1 MNFDYTDEQVMFRNM
16 AREFAEREIMPVAS
30 EDDRNKHFRHEII
43 QKMGSLGLLGAPVPQ
58 EYGGLGT
65 DYVTYTLI
73 CEEISRASAAVFTTL
88 TVHVSVFQIPIL
100 RWGSDGIKKKYLPRT
115 VKGEIIGCF
124 GLTEPNAGSDAAAL
138 ETSARLEGASWVLDG
153 TKMWITNGGVAELA
167 IVAAQTDKSKG
178 HRGITAFLVEQGT
191 PGFSSKDIQG
201 KLGLH
206 ASNTA
211 ELILQNCRVPEQN
224 ILGQVGD
231 GFKIAMTGLDSG
243 RISIASGCV
252 GLSQACVDAASKYA
266 QERIQFSKPIAS
278 FQLVQEMLVD
288 MIVETEA
295 ARHLVHHAAFLKDKG
310 KRYTREASIAKY
322 FAAEAAQRAA
332 TRAIKVHGGYGYSNE
347 YPVERYYRDVMAM
360 VLYEGTAEI
369 QKLVIGR
376 DAVGISAFV

>member
-1 MNFDYTDEQVMFRNM
+1 MKLDYTDEQVMFRNM
-16 AREFAEREIMPVAS
+16 AREFAEREILPVAS
-30 EDDRNKHFRHEII
+30 EDDQNRHFRHEIV
-43 QKMGSLGLLGAPVPQ
+43 QKMGALGLMGAPVPQ

-65 DYVTYTLI
+65 DYLTYALI
-73 CEEISRASAAVFTTL
+73 CEEIARASASVFTTL
-88 TVHVSVFQIPIL
+88 TVQVSVFQVPIL
-100 RWGSDGIKKKYLPRT
+100 KWGNEQLKKKYLPRT
-115 VKGEIIGCF
+115 AKAELIGCF
-124 GLTEPNAGSDAAAL
+124 GLTEPNIGSDAAGL
-138 ETSARLEGASWVLDG
+138 ETTATRQGNMWVLDG
-153 TKMWITNGGVAELA
+153 AKMWITNGGVAGLA
-167 IVAAQTDKSKG
+167 IIAAQTDKSKR

-191 PGFSSKDIQG
+191 PGFSSRDIQG

-211 ELILQNCRVPEQN
+211 ELILQGCKVPEEN

-231 GFKIAMTGLDSG
+231 GFKIAMTALDSG
-243 RISIASGCV
+243 RISIGAGCV
-252 GLSQACVDAASKYA
+252 GLAQACVDAAAKYA
-266 QERIQFSKPIAS
+266 QERIQFGKPIVS

-295 ARHLVHHAAFLKDKG
+295 ARLLVHRAAFLKDKG
-310 KRYTREASIAKY
+310 EHFTREASIAKY

-332 TRAIKVHGGYGYSNE
+332 VKAVKIHGGYGYSNE

-376 DAVGISAFV
+376 ESLGVSAFV

>member
-16 AREFAEREIMPVAS
+16 AREFAEREIMPVAA
-30 EDDRNKHFRHEII
+30 EDDQNKHFRHEII

-73 CEEISRASAAVFTTL
+73 CEEISRASASVFTTL

-100 RWGSDGIKKKYLPRT
+100 RWGSDAIKRKYLPRT
-115 VKGEIIGCF
+115 AKGEIIGCF
-124 GLTEPNAGSDAAAL
+124 GLTEPNVGSDAAAL
-138 ETSARLEGASWVLDG
+138 ETTARPDGSSWVLDG
-153 TKMWITNGGVAELA
+153 NKMWITNGGVAGLA
-167 IVAAQTDKSKG
+167 IVAAQADKSKR

-191 PGFSSKDIQG
+191 PGFSSKDIHG

-206 ASNTA
+206 SSNTA
-211 ELILQNCRVPEQN
+211 ELILQNCRVPEEN

-231 GFKIAMTGLDSG
+231 GFKIAVTTLDSG
-243 RISIASGCV
+243 RISIAAGCV

-266 QERIQFSKPIAS
+266 QERIQFGKPIAG

-295 ARHLVHHAAFLKDKG
+295 ARHLVHRAAFLKDKEEN
-310 KRYTREASIAKY
+310 YTREASIAKY
-322 FAAEAAQRAA
+322 FAAEVAQKAA
-332 TRAIKVHGGYGYSNE
+332 TKAIKVHGGYGYSNE

-376 DAVGISAFV
+376 EALGISAFV

>member
-16 AREFAEREIMPVAS
+16 AREFAEREIMPVAA
-30 EDDRNKHFRHEII
+30 EDDQNKHFRHEII

-73 CEEISRASAAVFTTL
+73 CEEISRASASVFTTL

-100 RWGSDGIKKKYLPRT
+100 RWGSDAIKRKYLPRT
-115 VKGEIIGCF
+115 AKGEIIGCF
-124 GLTEPNAGSDAAAL
+124 GLTEPNVGSDAAAL
-138 ETSARLEGASWVLDG
+138 ETTARPDGSSWVLDG
-153 TKMWITNGGVAELA
+153 NKMWITNGGVAGLA
-167 IVAAQTDKSKG
+167 IVAAQTDKSKR
-178 HRGITAFLVEQGT
+178 HRGITAFLVEQST
-191 PGFSSKDIQG
+191 PGFSSKDIHG

-206 ASNTA
+206 SSNTA
-211 ELILQNCRVPEQN
+211 ELILQNCKVPEEN
-224 ILGQVGD
+224 ILGQAGE
-231 GFKIAMTGLDSG
+231 GFKIAVTALDSG
-243 RISIASGCV
+243 RISIAAGCV

-266 QERIQFSKPIAS
+266 QERIQFGKPIAG

-295 ARHLVHHAAFLKDKG
+295 ARHLVHRAAFLKNKEEN
-310 KRYTREASIAKY
+310 YTREASIAKY
-322 FAAEAAQRAA
+322 FAAEVAQKAA
-332 TRAIKVHGGYGYSNE
+332 TKAIKVHGGYGYSNE

-376 DAVGISAFV
+376 EALGISAFV